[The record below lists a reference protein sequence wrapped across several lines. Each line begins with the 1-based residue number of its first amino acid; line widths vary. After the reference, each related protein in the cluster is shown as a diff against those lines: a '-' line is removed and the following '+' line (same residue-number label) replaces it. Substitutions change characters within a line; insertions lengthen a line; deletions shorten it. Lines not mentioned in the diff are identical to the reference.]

1 MSVSRRLED
10 LEIAAV
16 EDEVLA
22 PQFAAASRV
31 PWDKLHPEHALSID
45 DEVLVFLEDT
55 SLRVKS
61 DVELQLEVN
70 GPPYLEGVVLP
81 LEPGFLRVGTLPARL

>member
-45 DEVLVFLEDT
+45 DEVLVFLEDA
-55 SLRVKS
+55 SLRVKRR
-61 DVELQLEVN
+61 
-70 GPPYLEGVVLP
+70 GVA
-81 LEPGFLRVGTLPARL
+81 VGGEWATVSRGCSFAT